1 MHSTMPLPT
10 LCISGRGA
18 FDEVAAAIAVQLLG
32 RHNITTV
39 ATTYEQFRNT
49 RSEAREADSATILCV
64 VSLDAAES
72 PPYLRNL
79 LRRIRNQPKPR
90 TVIVGFGGLSESA
103 LDDATAG
110 NTRNATTFRG
120 LIEECLAAAL
130 ATPRDEQA
138 RHEQTQGAA

>member
-1 MHSTMPLPT
+1 VGNAMV

-32 RHNITTV
+32 RQTITTV
-39 ATTYEQFRNT
+39 ATTYEQFRST
-49 RSEAREADSATILCV
+49 RNEAREAENATVLCV

-79 LRRIRNQPKPR
+79 LRRIRNQPTPT

-103 LDDATAG
+103 VDDATPA

-120 LIEECLAAAL
+120 LVEECLAASL
-130 ATPRDEQA
+130 ATPRQEQA
-138 RHEQTQGAA
+138 QGAV